1 MNIEIDNKYFHSEL
15 NDKTLVLYMNYCVFL
30 EQETFKYRDQLLDFL
45 DEVNKSDS
53 VKVLVISN
61 DHSDF
66 NLENYKEK
74 WNALYESK
82 NYEGN
87 ILRVFRTYN
96 QLLLKIK
103 SIQKI
108 VFSVNSKLA
117 NTMLFCLSMAAD
129 LRFVSRDF
137 YIDNDNHN
145 FVNIPKG
152 GAIFIESSLMYVNPV
167 KMLFLSDKVFSQDLY
182 EKHIVD
188 EIFNQEELMERIL
201 TIATRYS
208 KFDYIE
214 LESVKMIEQSRSNK
228 LELILQ
234 KENDYLLTCIR
245 KKKNLSNPHDR
256 NLIRIK

>member
-1 MNIEIDNKYFHSEL
+1 MNVELNNKYFHSEL
-15 NDKTLVLYMNYCVFL
+15 KDKALVLCVNYCVFL
-30 EQETFKYRDQLLDFL
+30 EQETFKYRDELLGFL
-45 DEVNKSDS
+45 DEINNSDL

-74 WNALYESK
+74 WNTIYESK
-82 NYEGN
+82 DYEAN

-103 SIQKI
+103 SMQKI

-117 NTMLFCLSMAAD
+117 NTMLFSLSMAAD

-152 GAIFIESSLMYVNPV
+152 GAIFIESSLMYLNPV
-167 KMLFLSDKVFSQDLY
+167 KMLFLTDKVFPQDLLA
-182 EKHIVD
+182 KHVID
-188 EIFNQEELMERIL
+188 EVFNQEELMDRVL
-201 TIATRYS
+201 TVAKRYS
-208 KFDYIE
+208 QFDYIE
-214 LESVKMIEQSRSNK
+214 LESVKSIEQSRSNK
-228 LELILQ
+228 LDLILQ

-245 KKKNLSNPHDR
+245 KKKNSNDR
-256 NLIRIK
+256 HLARIK